1 MQHVRRHKRVYRALS
16 LTSPLVL
23 SLDAELVHRA
33 VAWVMRHYVVIAILG
48 ISCVSSFSQSM
59 KVAPKIAKSPS
70 DAEVLLAK
78 TKALYDT
85 PFRSG
90 LISFS
95 CSIDF
100 DFAKYLKSNFG
111 EAARTDSPIAQLLE
125 PIKYRVFVDHSGA
138 TISTQTKLPEFSQL
152 PIAAQLEESNR
163 SLIQTGLSNWVPYAY
178 GEVLPI
184 APTDYQFEKTATGYN
199 LSMDGQ
205 GITGK
210 LVLDPDLRLREGVID
225 TSQHIEITTKFVD
238 APTGL
243 VLAASSTDTDHAGVA
258 RFSYTYQVVD
268 GFQLPQHV
276 EVASEQNKMALNY
289 TLTDCKTQHG
299 IVVRVAP
306 PSRP

>member
-1 MQHVRRHKRVYRALS
+1 MRRYII
-16 LTSPLVL
+16 
-23 SLDAELVHRA
+23 
-33 VAWVMRHYVVIAILG
+33 IAIVG
-48 ISCVSSFSQSM
+48 TSCVSSFSQSL
-59 KVAPKIAKSPS
+59 KVAPKIAKSPG

-100 DFAKYLKSNFG
+100 DFAKHLKSNFG
-111 EAARTDSPIAQLLE
+111 DAARTDSPIAQLLE

-152 PIAAQLEESNR
+152 PVAAQLEQSNR
-163 SLIQTGLSNWVPYAY
+163 FLIQTGLNNWVPYAY
-178 GEVLPI
+178 GQILPI
-184 APTDYQFEKTATGYN
+184 APTNYQFEKTTTGYN

-205 GITGK
+205 GISGK
-210 LVLDPDLRLREGVID
+210 LILSPDLRLHEGVID

-243 VLAASSTDTDHAGVA
+243 VLAASSTNTNHGGVA

-276 EVASEQNKMALNY
+276 AVASEQNKMTLNY

-299 IVVRVAP
+299 TVVHLAP
-306 PSRP
+306 PAKP